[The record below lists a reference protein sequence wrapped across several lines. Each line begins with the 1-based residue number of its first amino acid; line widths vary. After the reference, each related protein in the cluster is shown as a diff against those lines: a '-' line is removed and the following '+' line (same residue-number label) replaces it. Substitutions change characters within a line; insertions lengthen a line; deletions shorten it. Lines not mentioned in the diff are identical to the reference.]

1 MTKKQ
6 LWIGLTVL
14 ALILGGYFAYRWW
27 KAPARSAWMLI
38 PSDAL
43 LVLESSALQDTISK
57 QARLN
62 EMALRTTPV
71 FQEAIRNLERF
82 AWAPLD
88 TPSAIAFLR
97 EKPIWYSLH
106 PTSKDRLGFIFY
118 IPINSLRDQPFVNR
132 ILNPNADR
140 FRVLSHPYEDTR
152 IHELLTVRNES
163 LGSFVVLD
171 DYLIAS
177 PSTILME
184 SVIRRIKQ
192 RFSETPLQRADVSL
206 VRPGTMAGI
215 YVRSSVLSAILS
227 PTEASSDYQ
236 TKYIKALLPT
246 ELLTRFRQSPS
257 RSHLIGLSTDNIG
270 AKGALANLFDQ
281 QTPFRI
287 SCGNLIPDQTTTLF
301 HFSLSNGPRFGKA
314 LTAFINAEDESDTRE
329 GRRKLRPLLQN
340 EENGI
345 YKYVGNEIALL
356 RLDAPTADRRLVML
370 IHSTNIERLWDRYQ
384 LAALLASGTDRLSS
398 SKPYLRYR
406 ISAINAPNLP
416 AFLFGGLFRGFEQN
430 WLAQVG
436 DYLVIAN
443 GQSVLQEYLQAVEQ
457 RTVWS
462 ESYRQRDLLTQTLRP
477 ANFTA
482 YTRFSRAGESVTA
495 NWPQSWQ
502 YLLNHDETAL
512 DNVENLIYQ
521 STYGRERIYSS
532 LILGHSTRRA
542 SEAVLNRVF
551 LQRKIALNAPLLSQP
566 MPLGDFV
573 GGSGAIWAVDN
584 AQQFLLITPEGEKHP
599 MGSVNG
605 PVQTSLIPVDFL
617 SNGRLQ
623 YAFATSRSLYI
634 ADPVNGLAKLQS
646 IPLPDGA
653 EPTTLMAPRRD
664 QNRNLILLV
673 SHRNGSVYGYDRQ
686 QKRFVRQFSV
696 SNGAGESVSA
706 FHAPVRN
713 QSLSVVSVQK
723 DGKLSFWNENGGLAP
738 GFPLDLKAEMTGPAW
753 LETGNPP
760 TITTLTK
767 QGELIHVGSDGQ
779 NMERNQLYRPIRRG
793 SFRLLPDVNQNG
805 YLLLRTS
812 DTEAAVLDRNG
823 KSLFEVRGLRPGQ
836 TLIRYH
842 ILGSGVNL
850 ISVKSGNFTTLYNL
864 TGRPVG
870 DRPIPGQYPVELQF
884 SPTRNKLFV
893 YSTDSKAV
901 QIWSVKLR

>member
-6 LWIGLTVL
+6 LWIGIGVL
-14 ALILGGYFAYRWW
+14 VLILGGYFAYRWW

-43 LVLESSALQDTISK
+43 LVLESTSLQDTLSQ
-57 QARLN
+57 QAKLN

-71 FQEAIRNLERF
+71 FQEALQSLEKF

-88 TPSAIAFLR
+88 TASAVQFLR

-106 PTSKDRLGFIFY
+106 PTSKDRLGFVFY
-118 IPINSLRDQPFVNR
+118 IPISSIQDQSFVNR

-140 FRVLSHPYEDTR
+140 FRVLSHPYEGTR

-163 LGSFVVLD
+163 LGSFIVLD
-171 DYLIAS
+171 DYLVGS
-177 PSTILME
+177 SSTILME
-184 SVIRRIKQ
+184 SVVRRMNQ
-192 RFSETPLQRADVSL
+192 PFTETPLQRADVSL
-206 VRPGTMAGI
+206 IRQGNLAGI

-227 PTEASSDYQ
+227 PNEASTDYQ
-236 TKYIKALLPT
+236 SKYIKALLPT

-257 RSHLIGLSTDNIG
+257 RSHLIGLSTDDIG
-270 AKGALANLFDQ
+270 AKGALANLFDR

-301 HFSLSNGPRFGKA
+301 HFSVSDGPRFGKA
-314 LTAFINAEDESDTRE
+314 LTAFINSEDDEDTRE

-345 YKYVGNEIALL
+345 YKYIGNEIALL

-384 LAALLASGTDRLSS
+384 LAALLASGTDHLSN
-398 SKPYLRYR
+398 SKPFLRYR
-406 ISAINAPNLP
+406 ISSIEAPNLP
-416 AFLFGGLFRGFEQN
+416 AFLFGGLFRGFDQN
-430 WLAQVG
+430 WLTQVG
-436 DYLVIAN
+436 DYLIVAN
-443 GQSVLQEYLQAVEQ
+443 SQSVLQEYLQSIDQ

-482 YTRFSRAGESVTA
+482 YTRFSRAGESVAA

-502 YLLNHDETAL
+502 ILLNHDETAL

-532 LILGHSTRRA
+532 LILGHTTRRA

-551 LQRKIALNAPLLSQP
+551 LHRKIALNTPLASQP
-566 MPLGDFV
+566 MVIGDFV
-573 GGSGAIWAVDN
+573 ASSGAIWAVDQ
-584 AQQFLLITPEGEKHP
+584 AQQFTLITPEGEKHTL
-599 MGSVNG
+599 GSVNG
-605 PVQTSLIPVDFL
+605 PVVSSLAAVDFL
-617 SNGRLQ
+617 NNGRLQ
-623 YAFATSRSLYI
+623 YAFATSRSLYL
-634 ADPVNGLAKLQS
+634 ADPVNGLARLQS
-646 IPLPDGA
+646 FPLPEGLL
-653 EPTTLMAPRRD
+653 PTTLMAPRRD
-664 QNRNLILLV
+664 QNRSLILLML
-673 SHRNGSVYGYDRQ
+673 HRNGSVYGFDRH
-686 QKRFVRQFSV
+686 QKRFVAQFPVNNNAGEGV
-696 SNGAGESVSA
+696 SN
-706 FHAPVRN
+706 FHATVRN

-723 DGKLSFWNENGGLAP
+723 EGKVFFWNENGGFQA
-738 GFPLDLKAEMTGPAW
+738 GFPLDLKSELISPAW
-753 LETGNPP
+753 LEAGNPA
-760 TITTLTK
+760 TITLITR
-767 QGELIHVGSDGQ
+767 QGELINLSSEGQ
-779 NMERNQLYRPIRRG
+779 VLERNQLFRPIRRG
-793 SFRLLPDVNQNG
+793 SFQILPEVNQNG

-812 DTEAAVLDRNG
+812 DTEAAILDRKG

-836 TLIRYH
+836 TTIRYH
-842 ILGSGVNL
+842 VLGSGVNL
-850 ISVKSGNFTTLYNL
+850 ISVKSGNFTSLYNL
-864 TGRPVG
+864 AGRPVG
-870 DRPIPGQYPVELQF
+870 DRPIPGNFPAELQF

-893 YSTDSKAV
+893 YSTDTKAV